1 MKILENLINRDH
13 DFKCLNLQIV
23 KQNLKNKK
31 INKKFLT
38 NYLKKIKINLFK
50 FYITNR
56 FLDCFKL

>member
-50 FYITNR
+50 FNSILL
-56 FLDCFKL
+56 F